1 MPQLPGL
8 MAMPTVVFNATL
20 STLPDRSQVVRAPD
34 RIAVVSP
41 MFDEELGAAAAVA
54 SVLAQRRPPHQVF
67 ISINGG
73 HDRTPEVVAET
84 LTRSAYLLSEDRQD
98 FELGASVG
106 RWVRAGGGPD
116 VVVLRYSAQVSKA
129 TSINRLL
136 ASGMVEAERV
146 LVVDGDTVLDP
157 GFIEA
162 LRDHFYR
169 LRRERHAGGWR
180 YVIEDVALQSGVVFS
195 RPPQRGGLQAALIS
209 AARSAEYAFSTVVRL
224 GQTRRLGRG
233 PTFGTSRLYTAVGCG
248 FSSRSTAFPIPTDTQ
263 TEDHDLSLMAQGEG
277 SSERMVSVRGLH
289 LRGFRLLLDGEEVS
303 PLDVFRDQEEV
314 LLRRTSDARLVPQA
328 RMYTDDPLRL
338 SGYLRQVE
346 RWTGGGVENALKRV
360 ADADSRSALRPN
372 VRFAVLSAQ
381 LENLLGLLL
390 LLALPVLAGLQVA
403 RPDWGLSASGWRL
416 WLLVDLLATGGLAL
430 MGYVRL
436 ERARGSPWGAVWGRA
451 LRATVGTV
459 PALILLRP
467 VNAVCYITAAS
478 RAIPAYRLRRFEAR
492 RELDVTWQRPRSL
505 IRQQVPVRTA
515 GVAATMLLSGIVVF
529 TSVVAVASL
538 VRPAEREVYRMIYAS
553 PRVETADHVILPVVW
568 SPAEEAPLPGH
579 SSYCR
584 PGYVPGT
591 GDAVRSLADGAPAYS
606 TPLNPWGLIILARLV
621 PILVHME
628 EAASAYDISPGL
640 LLKVLINESYLDPLA
655 EGQTG
660 DLGMSQVTGD
670 ALTLL
675 RSVAMDQGSPYA
687 NAHFFAGPFSV
698 FDPDFSICAG
708 AAKLAWAGSQAGGD
722 DDEVAYARYINPFDG
737 VVRGAVSDRHRPLVD
752 SMVALEPTAGLLAA
766 TVAAFRADPAS
777 VSEEERALLE
787 VSERL
792 RAGAIGLPEAY
803 AQSAELVRSIGLN
816 DRDFYR
822 RVFERLYPVEEMLA
836 QSPPA

>member
-1 MPQLPGL
+1 MPQMPGL
-8 MAMPTVVFNATL
+8 LAMPTVVLNATL
-20 STLPDRSQVVRAPD
+20 STLPDRSRVVRAPD

-54 SVLAQRRPPHQVF
+54 SILAQRHPADQVF

-73 HDRTPEVVAET
+73 QDRTPEVVAEA
-84 LTRSAYLLSEDRQD
+84 LARSAYLQTDGRHD
-98 FELGASVG
+98 FELGASID
-106 RWVRAGGGPD
+106 RWSSQGGPD

-129 TSINRLL
+129 ASVNRLL
-136 ASGMVEAERV
+136 ASGMVDAERV
-146 LVVDGDTVLDP
+146 LLVDGDTVLDP
-157 GFIEA
+157 GFIGA

-195 RPPQRGGLQAALIS
+195 RPPQRAGAQAALIS

-224 GQTRRLGRG
+224 GQTRKLGRG
-233 PTFGTSRLYTAVGCG
+233 ATFGASRLYTAVGCG

-263 TEDHDLSLMAQGEG
+263 TEDHDLSLRAQGDG
-277 SSERMVSVRGLH
+277 VAERMVSVEGLH
-289 LRGFRLLLDGEEVS
+289 LRGFKVVVGGEEVS
-303 PLDVFRDQEEV
+303 TIDFFRDQDEV

-338 SGYLRQVE
+338 TGYVRQVE
-346 RWTGGGVENALKRV
+346 RWTGGGIENALKRV
-360 ADADSRSALRPN
+360 FNPASWGSLLPN

-390 LLALPVLAGLQVA
+390 LLALPVLAGLNVA
-403 RPDWGLSASGWRL
+403 RPDWGLSASGWRW
-416 WLLVDLLATGGLAL
+416 WLLADLLATGTLVL
-430 MGYVRL
+430 MGYLRL
-436 ERARGSPWGAVWGRA
+436 ERARGSPWPAVWRRA
-451 LRATVGTV
+451 IRATIGTM

-478 RAIPAYRLRRFEAR
+478 RAISAHRERRREER

-505 IRQQVPVRTA
+505 VRQQVPVRTA
-515 GVAATMLLSGIVVF
+515 GVAATMLLSGILVF
-529 TSVVAVASL
+529 TTVVGVASL
-538 VRPAEREVYRMIYAS
+538 LRPAEREVYRMIYAS
-553 PRVETADHVILPVVW
+553 PRVETSDHVVLPVAWKPVD
-568 SPAEEAPLPGH
+568 EAPVPGY

-584 PGYVPGT
+584 PGYVQGT
-591 GDAVRSLADGAPAYS
+591 GDVVRSLADGAPAYS
-606 TPLNPWGLIILARLV
+606 PLNPWGLIILARLV
-621 PILVHME
+621 PILVHLE
-628 EAASAYDISPGL
+628 EAASAYDISPEF

-675 RSVAMDQGSPYA
+675 RSLAYDRNSPYA
-687 NAHFFAGPFSV
+687 NEHFFATGFSV

-708 AAKLAWAGSQAGGD
+708 AAKLAWAGSQAGGE
-722 DDEVAYARYINPFDG
+722 DELVAYARYINPFDG
-737 VVRGAVSDRHRPLVD
+737 VVRGAVSERHQPLVE
-752 SMVALEPTAGLLAA
+752 SMAALGSTAGLLSA
-766 TVAAFRADPAS
+766 TVAAFRADPEL
-777 VSEEERALLE
+777 VSPEERALLE

-803 AQSAELVRSIGLN
+803 AQSADLVRSFELN

-822 RVFERLYPVEEMLA
+822 LVLERLYPADEMLA
-836 QSPPA
+836 QSPLS